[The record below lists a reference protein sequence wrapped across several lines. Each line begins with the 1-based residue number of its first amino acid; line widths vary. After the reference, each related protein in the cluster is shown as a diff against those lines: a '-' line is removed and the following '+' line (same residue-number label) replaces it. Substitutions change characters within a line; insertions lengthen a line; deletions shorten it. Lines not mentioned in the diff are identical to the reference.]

1 MKRKGL
7 CQTSHSYSRPQLINP
22 VFCSISVKCSDND
35 LALEFSRLIAAR
47 INKAAVNARIT
58 DSWRLLVIQMIYHAF
73 NLSVASMYFFYA
85 ILKTSKRRIM
95 PGTESIRK
103 NVTKNV
109 YTDIDIYTDIFSEIW
124 KFYST

>member
-1 MKRKGL
+1 M
-7 CQTSHSYSRPQLINP
+7 
-22 VFCSISVKCSDND
+22 
-35 LALEFSRLIAAR
+35 
-47 INKAAVNARIT
+47 
-58 DSWRLLVIQMIYHAF
+58 IQMIYHASY
-73 NLSVASMYFFYA
+73 LSVASMYFFYA
-85 ILKTSKRRIM
+85 ILKKKTSKRKIM